1 MNLKLS
7 GHAMPVC
14 EYRKLTLGHLLKDIF
29 YTSLCSLVIA
39 LMLILTTSAQMTLK
53 TYGEYFLIA
62 QFIGLSI
69 AIPCSLAFHFFKPV
83 KTFFQVVIVILCV
96 LGGVLLGSFLA
107 TRLDLHKF
115 SGVSG
120 RIPAEMLIVAVI
132 IGFVISFGFIL
143 YEKYISFKLSAN
155 EEKLRRIVLEK
166 EKLNADL
173 KLLQAQMEPHF
184 LFNTLSNILSLLEH
198 DPKSGRQ
205 MLENLTQYLRTS
217 LIQSRKPANR
227 LADEIGMI
235 RTYLDIYKIRMGKRL
250 AYELDIP
257 ENVRDIQIPPMILQP
272 LVENAIKHGLEPK
285 IEGGAIKIR
294 ASRTESM
301 LTLEVSDTGMG
312 IKEKSATG
320 VGTGNIRKRLAFLF
334 DGRASLNFEDL
345 APSGLKAI
353 VEIPC
358 EADHS
363 PHRR

>member
-1 MNLKLS
+1 MQS
-7 GHAMPVC
+7 F
-14 EYRKLTLGHLLKDIF
+14 EYKKLTLGHILRDIL

-39 LMLILTTSAQMTLK
+39 LVLILTTSVEVTLK

-62 QFIGLSI
+62 QLIGLSI

-83 KTFFQVVIVILCV
+83 KGSSQILLVTVCV
-96 LGGVLLGSFLA
+96 LCGALFGSFLA
-107 TRLDLHKF
+107 TRLGLHKF
-115 SGVSG
+115 SSVPG
-120 RIPAEMLIVAVI
+120 RVPMEMLIVASI

-143 YEKYISFKLSAN
+143 YEKYTSFKLAAN
-155 EEKLRRIVLEK
+155 EENLKRILLEK

-173 KLLQAQMEPHF
+173 KLLQAQVEPHF

-198 DPKSGRQ
+198 DPETGKL

-250 AYELDIP
+250 SYELDIP
-257 ENVRDIQIPPMILQP
+257 EDALNLEIPPMILQP

-285 IEGGAIKIR
+285 IEGGGIR
-294 ASRTESM
+294 ISACRKEGM

-312 IKEKSATG
+312 ITEKSEAG
-320 VGTGNIRKRLAFLF
+320 VGTGNIRKRLASLF
-334 DGRASLNFEDL
+334 GGRAGLNFEDL

-363 PHRR
+363 PHRG

>member
-1 MNLKLS
+1 MNPKFS
-7 GHAMPVC
+7 GHAMPVY
-14 EYRKLTLGHLLKDIF
+14 EYRKLTLGHMLRDIL

-39 LMLILTTSAQMTLK
+39 LVLILTTSAEVTLK

-69 AIPCSLAFHFFKPV
+69 SIPCSLAFHFFKPA
-83 KTFFQVVIVILCV
+83 KASSQVLIVILCV
-96 LGGVLLGSFLA
+96 LGGALLGSFLA
-107 TRLDLHKF
+107 THLNLHKF
-115 SGVSG
+115 SGVPG
-120 RIPAEMLIVAVI
+120 RIPMEMLIVASI

-155 EEKLRRIVLEK
+155 EEKLRRTVLEK

-173 KLLQAQMEPHF
+173 KLLQAQVEPHF

-198 DPKSGRQ
+198 DPETGKR

-250 AYELDIP
+250 SYTLDIP
-257 ENVRDIQIPPMILQP
+257 ENVLNLEIPPMILQP

-285 IEGGAIKIR
+285 IEGGGIRIR
-294 ASRTESM
+294 ACRKEGL

-320 VGTGNIRKRLAFLF
+320 VGTGNIRKRLASLF
-334 DGRASLNFEDL
+334 GDRAGLNFEDL

>member
-1 MNLKLS
+1 MNPKFS
-7 GHAMPVC
+7 GHAMPVY
-14 EYRKLTLGHLLKDIF
+14 EYRTLTLGHMLRDIL

-39 LMLILTTSAQMTLK
+39 VVFMLVTSVEVTLK
-53 TYGEYFLIA
+53 IYMEYFLIA
-62 QFIGLSI
+62 QCIGLCIS
-69 AIPCSLAFHFFKPV
+69 IPCTFAFHILKPAKAASQFILV
-83 KTFFQVVIVILCV
+83 TVCVILGA
-96 LGGVLLGSFLA
+96 LAGSFLA
-107 TRLDLHKF
+107 SRLIHHKF
-115 SGVSG
+115 VNFQGQV
-120 RIPAEMLIVAVI
+120 PLQMVFVAI
-132 IGFVISFGFIL
+132 ILGFVISFGFVL
-143 YEKYISFKLSAN
+143 YEKYINFKLSAN
-155 EEKLRRIVLEK
+155 EEKLKRILIEK

-173 KLLQAQMEPHF
+173 KLLQAQVEPHF

-198 DPKSGRQ
+198 DPESGRQ

-250 AYELDIP
+250 SYTLDIP
-257 ENVRDIQIPPMILQP
+257 ENVLNLEIPPMILQP

-285 IEGGAIKIR
+285 IEGGEIR
-294 ASRTESM
+294 ISACRKEGL

-320 VGTGNIRKRLAFLF
+320 VGTGNIRKRLASLF
-334 DGRASLNFEDL
+334 GDRAGLNFEDL

-358 EADHS
+358 E
-363 PHRR
+363 